1 MPMVQRSSA
10 VFKNEFDEKHQLKV
24 VVVNTFV
31 TFASSQLFVSDV
43 QQIYDAISG
52 LDVNK
57 ELSSFLWS
65 PDDLLCLVLFAFKKI
80 MVLLLLCEAYVL
92 LVNNVKAKVFK
103 EYSAVQAFPATACC
117 TVVSRLRPRNTR

>member
-1 MPMVQRSSA
+1 MVQRSSA

-31 TFASSQLFVSDV
+31 TFASSQLFVSDL

-57 ELSSFLWS
+57 ELPSFLWR

-80 MVLLLLCEAYVL
+80 MVLLLLCE
-92 LVNNVKAKVFK
+92 
-103 EYSAVQAFPATACC
+103 T
-117 TVVSRLRPRNTR
+117 